1 MSEALPVFAQTQ
13 TETYE
18 FIDRVADELQLND
31 RHHGYAAL
39 RAVLHALRDRLP
51 PAAAVHLSAQMPM
64 LLRGIFFESWKFSES
79 PTKERSADDFV
90 GRVDDRLPPGYPLD
104 SWPTTRG
111 VFAVLWE
118 RMDPGEIDNVIATLP
133 EAIKRLWPQK
143 YVAGL

>member
-1 MSEALPVFAQTQ
+1 
-13 TETYE
+13 
-18 FIDRVADELQLND
+18 
-31 RHHGYAAL
+31 
-39 RAVLHALRDRLP
+39 
-51 PAAAVHLSAQMPM
+51 MPM

-104 SWPTTRG
+104 PWPTTRG

>member
-1 MSEALPVFAQTQ
+1 MTEALPVFAQTQ

-18 FIDRVADELQLND
+18 YIDRVVEELKLSE

-39 RAVLHALRDRLP
+39 RAVIHVLRDRLP

-64 LLRGIFFESWKFSES
+64 LLRGIYFESWKFSES
-79 PTKERSADDFV
+79 PTRERSADEFV

-104 SWPTTRG
+104 AWLTTRG